1 MLQHFSCYQ
10 AVNLLN
16 NPLWRWLDIRALE
29 TYQTSHIPNAIHLSR
44 EHVNHFI
51 KHNDKSMPVLIYC
64 YHGISSIS
72 VAQLL
77 LEAGF
82 QHVGTLDGGFSAWH
96 AQYPSHL
103 TIASS
108 ATHG

>member
-44 EHVNHFI
+44 ENEDTH
-51 KHNDKSMPVLIYC
+51 L
-64 YHGISSIS
+64 
-72 VAQLL
+72 
-77 LEAGF
+77 
-82 QHVGTLDGGFSAWH
+82 
-96 AQYPSHL
+96 QYL
-103 TIASS
+103 
-108 ATHG
+108 